1 MSSTDASTAPRR
13 WQFRP
18 TVAKLQ
24 RAFTLRVRLGLLV
37 ALVVTL
43 VVTVSSYLQL
53 QSFED
58 SITADLFE
66 TGRKTAESVAAEIE
80 VQDKDNVNPDDIG
93 MILHNFNDANPS
105 IRRISV
111 ITLDRSSQTPTVYA
125 TTAMPERGEAL
136 RIARESIDSKDEVWG
151 YRGDVLQTIA
161 CPAYSDNEI
170 LGAVVVTFSLA
181 TIDQLHKTGRWVVI
195 WFVPPSIFVLTLLV
209 DLLARRLI
217 HKPIA
222 RIRQT
227 MHDAAAGDLSARA
240 PVLRRD
246 EIGAV
251 AEGLNEMLAEME
263 NFNVALQARV
273 REATKEL
280 RASNAELVDSYQR
293 MFALREALARAEQ
306 MAAVGQTAASVA
318 HQIGTPLNLISG
330 YVQMLMEEAGEDSRI
345 SRRLEI
351 VQEQI
356 LKVTTIVRTTLDHAR
371 RPMPREATN
380 AGQLVERVCDVA
392 RPKLDASGV
401 GLKLTIERDV
411 PAVNADTVQLELAM
425 LNLITNALD
434 AMPGGGTLNI
444 GVSAIAGGVRIR
456 VADTGTGIAADL
468 LPRIFD
474 PWVTTK
480 SAGRGSG
487 LGLSIT
493 RDVIASHGGTIA
505 VASEAGAGAVFTI
518 DLPAAADT
526 TAVTERRAADH
537 AAVAET
543 ADTPVARQP

>member
-1 MSSTDASTAPRR
+1 MQSRDDSTAARR

-24 RAFTLRVRLGLLV
+24 QAFTLRVRLGLLV

-43 VVTVSSYLQL
+43 VVSVSSYLQI

-58 SITADLFE
+58 SVTADLFK
-66 TGRKTAESVAAEIE
+66 TGRNTAESVAAEIE
-80 VQDKDNVNPDDIG
+80 VQDRDNVNPDDIG
-93 MILHNFNDANPS
+93 MILHNFNEANPA
-105 IRRISV
+105 IRRISL
-111 ITLDRSSQTPTVYA
+111 ITLDGQTRTPQVYA
-125 TTAMPERGEAL
+125 TTALPERPQAL
-136 RIARESIDSKDEVWG
+136 TIAREAIDTKDEVWAD
-151 YRGDVLQTIA
+151 RGDVLQA
-161 CPAYSDNEI
+161 VAYPAYFENEI

-181 TIDQLHKTGRWVVI
+181 TIQQLHETGRWVVI
-195 WFVPPSIFVLTLLV
+195 WFVPPSIIVLTLMV

-222 RIRQT
+222 AVRST
-227 MHDAAAGDLSARA
+227 MHRAAAGDLSARA
-240 PVLRRD
+240 PVERRD

-273 REATKEL
+273 RDATKEL

-293 MFALREALARAEQ
+293 VFALREALARAEQ

-345 SRRLEI
+345 ARRLQI
-351 VQEQI
+351 AQEQI
-356 LKVTTIVRTTLDHAR
+356 SKVTTIVRTMLDHAR
-371 RPMPREATN
+371 RPMPRQPTSVT
-380 AGQLVERVCDVA
+380 QMVERVCDVA

-401 GLKLTIERDV
+401 TLTLTIGRDIA
-411 PAVNADTVQLELAM
+411 PVNADVVQLELAL

-434 AMPGGGTLNI
+434 AMPTGGAL
-444 GVSAIAGGVRIR
+444 AIAVTPSPAGVQIE
-456 VADTGTGIAADL
+456 VADNGAGIAADL

-480 SAGRGSG
+480 SAGHGSG

-493 RDVIASHGGTIA
+493 RDVVTSHGGTIS
-505 VASEAGAGAVFTI
+505 VASESGKGARFTI
-518 DLPAAADT
+518 ELPAAM
-526 TAVTERRAADH
+526 EAAAGESP
-537 AAVAET
+537 AAPSVVRS
-543 ADTPVARQP
+543 P

>member
-1 MSSTDASTAPRR
+1 MSSLDGSQTARR

-24 RAFTLRVRLGLLV
+24 RALTLRVRLGLLV
-37 ALVVTL
+37 ALVVAL
-43 VVTVSSYLQL
+43 VVSVSSYLQI

-58 SITADLFE
+58 AVTAELFK
-66 TGRKTAESVAAEIE
+66 TGRNTAEAVAAEIE
-80 VQDKDNVNPDDIG
+80 VQDQDNVNPDDIG
-93 MILHNFNDANPS
+93 MILHNFNDANPA
-105 IRRISV
+105 IRRVSV
-111 ITLDRSSQTPTVYA
+111 IRLDPQSRTPQVYA
-125 TTAMPERGEAL
+125 TTALPERAEAL
-136 RIARESIDSKDEVWG
+136 AIAKEAIDTKGEVWG
-151 YRGDVLQTIA
+151 DHGAILQTVA
-161 CPAYSDNEI
+161 YPAYSENEI

-181 TIDQLHKTGRWVVI
+181 TVQQLHETARWVVI
-195 WFVPPSIFVLTLLV
+195 WFVPPSIVVLTLLV

-222 RIRQT
+222 GIRST
-227 MHDAAAGDLSARA
+227 MHRVAAGDLSARA
-240 PVLRRD
+240 PVRRRD

-280 RASNAELVDSYQR
+280 RASNAELVESYQGV
-293 MFALREALARAEQ
+293 FALREALARAEQ

-345 SRRLEI
+345 ARRLQI

-356 LKVTTIVRTTLDHAR
+356 SKVTTIVRTVLDHAR
-371 RPMPREATN
+371 RPMPRQPTSVARM
-380 AGQLVERVCDVA
+380 VERVCDVA

-401 GLKLTIERDV
+401 TLKLTIDRGIAEVDADV
-411 PAVNADTVQLELAM
+411 VQLELAL

-434 AMPGGGTLNI
+434 AMPGGGTLAI
-444 GVSAIAGGVRIR
+444 TVSPSPAGVRIQ
-456 VADTGTGIAADL
+456 VADTGAGIAADL
-468 LPRIFD
+468 LPRIFE

-480 SAGRGSG
+480 SAGHGSG

-493 RDVIASHGGTIA
+493 RDVVTSHGGTIG
-505 VASEAGAGAVFTI
+505 VTSESGGGATFTI
-518 DLPAAADT
+518 ELPAAA
-526 TAVTERRAADH
+526 EPAA
-537 AAVAET
+537 AKESEKSVV
-543 ADTPVARQP
+543 PSP